1 MSANYEKQLED
12 ILVMKDRNANGFEE
26 SNVAYTMNN
35 GNTKIIIKK
44 KKYEL
49 SKHNIDKLKE
59 QIHMIELLISSRLK
73 LFITNRTSNDDAEL
87 RQLYIEKTDLLNQL
101 ETIQNLNTQFIDR
114 GFVDSASI
122 KSSSPKSSSK
132 KSSSPKSSSP
142 KSSSKKSSQ
151 KMYSKQTP
159 KKLSPKDVKT
169 LKKELLKQFRFKTGE
184 ECLSRKRSNVYYT
197 SREDMIKVFR
207 ENVPEL
213 IPLLIPA
220 ISKASKSD
228 ICKVIFS

>member
-1 MSANYEKQLED
+1 
-12 ILVMKDRNANGFEE
+12 
-26 SNVAYTMNN
+26 MNN

-87 RQLYIEKTDLLNQL
+87 QQLYIKKTVLLNQL

-114 GFVDSASI
+114 GFVDSTSI

-132 KSSSPKSSSP
+132 KSSSP

-197 SREDMIKVFR
+197 SREEMIKVFR